1 MKYEINICKIKKI
14 AVRYNQKIG
23 SKIGGLTMKTTVKFL
38 LRLMLISFL
47 VAIFGS
53 GLGYTENI
61 VSA

>member
-1 MKYEINICKIKKI
+1 
-14 AVRYNQKIG
+14 
-23 SKIGGLTMKTTVKFL
+23 MKTTVKFL

-61 VSA
+61 VSAKETIKFSNGDVYEGDVVNGTMHGKGVYI